1 MSVRKIDDGRY
12 EFYETSESVYM
23 TSDEL
28 GFQRQLVALQD
39 RRASFLV
46 QYDQTV
52 KAAQDQRDQQL
63 AAIDAELAKVKEVLA
78 QIAKDQAAATPT
90 A

>member
-1 MSVRKIDDGRY
+1 MSVRKRDDGRY
-12 EFYETSESVYM
+12 EFYENSESVYM

>member
-1 MSVRKIDDGRY
+1 MSVRKRDDGRY